1 MQAKKLTVL
10 TEGGR
15 VFGFGHITRCL
26 SIGKYFEESGL
37 IVEFIIDGDDSIS
50 SMLENQPFVL
60 MDWLNN
66 RSVLQKLQE
75 SAFILI
81 DSIRITDDQI
91 REIQKLDADIVYI
104 DDEKRRNV
112 LDKGFVLDWTVL
124 SDDKHYFLPKKEGVA
139 YLLGSKYTPLRESF
153 KNTNK
158 VCVAKEVQNV
168 LISFGGSDVRN
179 LTPVVLETLSKNFPN
194 LKKRIVVGAGFE
206 NIENIKLFQ
215 DENTILIYNV
225 NAEKMVSLM
234 QESDIAISSG
244 GQTLYELAYLGLPT
258 IAILLVE
265 NAREDTEGWAKIGAI
280 NYIGN
285 FDDTDLMKKL
295 VISIELLESQER
307 RQKMQSDGG
316 QFIGFN
322 GGKLIADTIIKE
334 TK

>member
-37 IVEFIIDGDDSIS
+37 IVEFIIDGDDSVS
-50 SMLENQPFVL
+50 STLESQAFVI

-81 DSIRITDDQI
+81 DSLRVTDDQI
-91 REIQKLDADIVYI
+91 REIQSLDADIVYI

-124 SDDKHYFLPKKEGVA
+124 SDDKHYFFPKKKGVT

-153 KNTNK
+153 KNANK
-158 VCVAKEVQNV
+158 VFVAKKVQNI

-179 LTPVVLETLSKNFPN
+179 LTPVVLETLSKKFPN
-194 LKKRIVVGAGFE
+194 LKKRIVVGAGFQ

-215 DENTILIYNV
+215 DENTALIYNV

-265 NAREDTEGWAKIGAI
+265 NAREDTEGWAKVGAI

-295 VISIELLESQER
+295 VISMELLESQEE
-307 RQKMQSDGG
+307 RQKMQSGGG

-334 TK
+334 AK